1 MSSPNSQSPPRTRL
15 RCLDQGPPVRKRDRT
30 KKSTG
35 GRPPRKLL
43 STRGRGS
50 LIQRPSRYD
59 LYRMKRREAILSAA
73 KEALEAEQAETTEEN
88 QASDKENTIATD
100 VIGIQIED
108 EFKAFSLS
116 NKEMVNPTS
125 ADVESPN
132 SIVKGAIPN
141 EEMQ

>member
-1 MSSPNSQSPPRTRL
+1 MSPPSSQSPPRTRL
-15 RCLDQGPPVRKRDRT
+15 RCLDQGPPIRKRDKT

-73 KEALEAEQAETTEEN
+73 KEALESEQAESTEEK
-88 QASDKENTIATD
+88 QIADKENTITTD
-100 VIGIQIED
+100 AIDVQIED

-116 NKEMVNPTS
+116 NEEMANSSSVNIKN
-125 ADVESPN
+125 PN
-132 SIVKGAIPN
+132 SINKGTIPN

>member
-15 RCLDQGPPVRKRDRT
+15 RCLDQGPMVRKRDKT

-43 STRGRGS
+43 STRGQGS

-73 KEALEAEQAETTEEN
+73 KEALETEQADPSNEN
-88 QASDKENTIATD
+88 DVLDKENVEVVDTT
-100 VIGIQIED
+100 GIPIED
-108 EFKAFSLS
+108 EFKAFSLI
-116 NKEMVNPTS
+116 NKEIAIPTPNNVNS
-125 ADVESPN
+125 AGPATE
-132 SIVKGAIPN
+132 GAIPN
-141 EEMQ
+141 DVMQ